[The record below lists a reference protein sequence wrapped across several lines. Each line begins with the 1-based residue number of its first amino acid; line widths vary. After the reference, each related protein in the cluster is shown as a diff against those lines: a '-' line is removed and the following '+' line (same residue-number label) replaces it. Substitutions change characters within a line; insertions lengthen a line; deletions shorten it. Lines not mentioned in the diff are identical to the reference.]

1 MRRLLIALAALI
13 GVACL
18 GLIILTGLAFF
29 RGAFGPFTFSP
40 ATTATMIF
48 PTHTPWVTPTADQAT
63 KTPWVTP
70 TPGTP
75 PDTPN
80 PPTAEPI
87 QPTGDSVS
95 YEGVSFTLDPS
106 VASGA
111 SGQVVPENPS
121 SADGP
126 YWDVNPQYVK
136 ISLNGYPLTGT
147 FWSPVIAVYP
157 VADYRRLSPPADQMI
172 DELEAFLAEKP
183 EQTDQIPFLRVVN
196 AGQVFHSNV
205 QYLDFQN
212 GNGVRFLTLYAQ
224 YPAPVNNHDL
234 FYTFQGLTADGNY
247 VISII
252 LPANHPSLL
261 ASADELSSD
270 EFDAIVKDYDNY
282 RAEIAA
288 TLSAQPA
295 SSFTP
300 DLAKLDA
307 LVTSLAI
314 DPDSFPH

>member
-1 MRRLLIALAALI
+1 MRRLLIALAALL

-18 GLIILTGLAFF
+18 GLIIIAVLAFF
-29 RGAFGPFTFSP
+29 RGTSGPFTFSP

-48 PTHTPWVTPTADQAT
+48 PTHTPWETPTADQAT
-63 KTPWVTP
+63 QTPWVTS

-80 PPTAEPI
+80 PATAEPI
-87 QPTGDSVS
+87 QLAGKGIS

-111 SGQVVPENPS
+111 SGQVIPENPG

-157 VADYRRLSPPADQMI
+157 VSEYRQVSPPADQMI
-172 DELEAFLAEKP
+172 DELQVFLNQKP
-183 EQTDQIPFLRVVN
+183 AQADQIPFLRIVN
-196 AGQVFHSNV
+196 AGQVFHSNM

-212 GNGVRFLTLYAQ
+212 GSGVRFLTLYAQ

-234 FYTFQGLTADGNY
+234 FYTFQGLTSDGNY
-247 VISII
+247 MVSII
-252 LPANHPSLL
+252 LPINHPSLL
-261 ASADELSSD
+261 ANADELSSD

-288 TLSAQPA
+288 TLSTQPT

-300 DLAKLDA
+300 DLPKLDA
-307 LVTSLAI
+307 LVTSLSI
-314 DPDSFPH
+314 DPELFPH